1 MNRIKLKIAG
11 LCLLLLA
18 STNLA
23 RFDFTAPMQK
33 ASEKDIHC
41 LAQNIYHEARS
52 EPLGGQIA
60 VAQVTVNRVKA
71 SNFTKSV
78 CRVVFEPHQFS
89 WTANRHLRVK
99 DSKAWKASL
108 VIAKAVL
115 TNSIRLP
122 NFTATHYHTKSV
134 NPRWNRNMQVLAII
148 GHHIFYA

>member
-1 MNRIKLKIAG
+1 MNKIRIKLAG
-11 LCLLLLA
+11 MLLLLLV

-23 RFDFTAPMQK
+23 QLDFTTQLRK

-52 EPLGGQIA
+52 ESLGGQIA

-89 WTANRHLRVK
+89 WTSNKRLRVR
-99 DSKAWKASL
+99 DSKAWKDSL

-148 GHHIFYA
+148 GQHIFYA